1 MISRVRD
8 ERERR
13 FLLLHYRMAPGMQPA
28 LVGLLL
34 FYLALL
40 LGAAVAVGLHALSH
54 LT

>member
-13 FLLLHYRMAPGMQPA
+13 LTLLSYRLAPRLLPA

-34 FYLALL
+34 FYVALV
-40 LGAAVAVGLHALSH
+40 LGAALAIGLHALFHSA
-54 LT
+54 